1 MTRTENLETHSER
14 LSVGVQGLDDV
25 LEGGLNPNRIYLL
38 EGDPGTGKTTIAL
51 QFMLEGA
58 RRGEKCLYITLSET
72 AEELRAVARSHGW
85 SIDPIEIFELTPP
98 EANFSADQY
107 YTLLHP
113 SEVEL
118 SETIRM
124 ILDRIEHTQ
133 PDRVAFDSLAEI
145 RLLAQDAL
153 RYRRQVLA
161 LKQFFAGRQC
171 TALLLDDV
179 TSRSQE
185 LQVHSITH
193 GVILLER
200 VAREYGTERRRIRIT
215 KMRGANFRGGYH
227 DVVIASGGLAV
238 FPRISIPDDSGAVPG
253 DYVSSG
259 IPALDTLLGDGVH
272 RGTSMLLVG
281 PAGSGKSSLSTQYA
295 LAALERGE
303 VASIYTFDE
312 SRGTLIER
320 SRSLGMPIDRY
331 LNNGRLTI
339 EAVNSAELSP
349 GQFAHRVRERVETKP
364 GGVVVIDSLNSYL
377 NAMPAE
383 QFLVMQMHE
392 LLAYLNSRRILSIL
406 VMAQNGLVGQMQSP
420 IDLSYLTDT
429 VVLLRYFEF
438 GGSVKKAISVIKKR
452 SGAHEETIREFRL
465 SAEGIYVGPALTA
478 FHGVLTGVPTYTGG
492 RVPIIRDAGQNDA
505 RKDGGKDGNVV
516 CG

>member
-1 MTRTENLETHSER
+1 MTRTENSETSSER

-25 LEGGLNPNRIYLL
+25 LEGGLNRNRIYLL

-51 QFMLEGA
+51 QLMLEGA
-58 RRGEKCLYITLSET
+58 RRGERCLYITLSET

-85 SIDPIEIFELTPP
+85 SIDGIDIFELTPP

-124 ILDRIEHTQ
+124 ILDRIEQIQ

-161 LKQFFAGRQC
+161 LKQFFAGRSC

-227 DVVIASGGLAV
+227 DVVIATGGLSV
-238 FPRISIPDDSGAVPG
+238 FPRITVPDDSGALPG

-259 IPALDTLLGDGVH
+259 VPALDTLLGEGVH
-272 RGTSMLLVG
+272 RGTSMLMVG
-281 PAGSGKSSLSTQYA
+281 PAGTGKSSLSTQYA

-303 VASIYTFDE
+303 TASIYTFDE

-320 SRSLGMPIDRY
+320 SLSLGMRIDRH
-331 LNNGRLTI
+331 LNSGKLII
-339 EAVNSAELSP
+339 EAVNAAELSP
-349 GQFAHRVRERVETKP
+349 GQFAHRVRERVERDP
-364 GGVVVIDSLNSYL
+364 RGVVVIDSLNSYL

-392 LLAYLNSRRILSIL
+392 LLAFLNSRGILSIL
-406 VMAQNGLVGQMQSP
+406 VMAQQGLIGQMQSP
-420 IDLSYLTDT
+420 LDLSYLTDT

-438 GGSVKKAISVIKKR
+438 CGAVKKAISVIKKR

-465 SAEGIYVGPALTA
+465 GPSGVYVGPALSS
-478 FHGVLTGVPTYTGG
+478 FQGVLTGVPIYTGDSKTMIG
-492 RVPIIRDAGQNDA
+492 R
-505 RKDGGKDGNVV
+505 DGGKDGDGVH
-516 CG
+516 G

>member
-1 MTRTENLETHSER
+1 MTRTENQETRSER
-14 LSVGVQGLDDV
+14 LSIGVRGLDDM
-25 LEGGLNPNRIYLL
+25 LYGGLNPNRIYLL
-38 EGDPGTGKTTIAL
+38 EGDPGTGKTTLAL

-85 SIDPIEIFELTPP
+85 SMDGITIFELTPP
-98 EANFSADQY
+98 EANFAADQY

-124 ILDRIEHTQ
+124 ILDRIEELQ
-133 PDRVAFDSLAEI
+133 PNHVAFDSLAEI

-161 LKQFFAGRQC
+161 LKQFFAGRSS

-200 VAREYGTERRRIRIT
+200 VVREYGAERWRIQIT

-227 DVVIASGGLAV
+227 DVVISTGGLSV
-238 FPRISIPDDSGAVPG
+238 FPRITIDDDSGALAG
-253 DYVSSG
+253 EFVSSG
-259 IPALDTLLGDGVH
+259 VPALDRLLGDGAH

-281 PAGSGKSSLSTQYA
+281 PAGSGKSSLATQYA
-295 LAALERGE
+295 LAALGRGE
-303 VASIYTFDE
+303 TAAIYTFDE

-320 SRSLGMPIDRY
+320 SVSLGMQLEPH
-331 LNNGRLTI
+331 LASGRLII
-339 EAVNSAELSP
+339 EGVNAAELSP
-349 GQFAHRVRERVETKP
+349 GQFAHRVRERVEANP
-364 GGVVVIDSLNSYL
+364 GGIVVIDSLNSYL

-392 LLAYLNSRRILSIL
+392 LLAYLNSRRIFEHPGDGATGTDRANVIAPGYELPDRHS
-406 VMAQNGLVGQMQSP
+406 GLAP
-420 IDLSYLTDT
+420 LFRIP
-429 VVLLRYFEF
+429 
-438 GGSVKKAISVIKKR
+438 R
-452 SGAHEETIREFRL
+452 SGEEGDLGHQKAQWR
-465 SAEGIYVGPALTA
+465 A
-478 FHGVLTGVPTYTGG
+478 
-492 RVPIIRDAGQNDA
+492 
-505 RKDGGKDGNVV
+505 
-516 CG
+516 